1 MNSSFITLVFLSVL
15 LSISHGKT
23 GPKVTEKVFFDVTIG
38 GKATGRIVF
47 DLFGATVPKTVENF
61 KQLALHSKGFG
72 YKNSIFHRVIPDFM
86 AQGGDYENMNG
97 TGGKSIFGDKFDDEN
112 FKIQHV
118 SRGLLSMAN
127 AGPNTNGAQFFIL
140 FKDTPWL
147 NGRHVVFGKMSE
159 GDAVLDAIERVRTD
173 SSDRPTQDITI
184 ADCGS
189 IDVDQPYHSTL

>member
-1 MNSSFITLVFLSVL
+1 MVLAEGLFSGTNLMMKTSRFKYVNPFFYFAHL
-15 LSISHGKT
+15 LSCT
-23 GPKVTEKVFFDVTIG
+23 
-38 GKATGRIVF
+38 
-47 DLFGATVPKTVENF
+47 L
-61 KQLALHSKGFG
+61 QLTFYRSAYCLVHFCVK
-72 YKNSIFHRVIPDFM
+72 
-86 AQGGDYENMNG
+86 
-97 TGGKSIFGDKFDDEN
+97 
-112 FKIQHV
+112 QHV